1 MKNSKVLAME
11 EQYFLK
17 TAVGF
22 FLLILSGIVI
32 SALRLKFFM

>member
-17 TAVGF
+17 TAAGF
-22 FLLILSGIVI
+22 FLLILGGILI
-32 SALRLKFFM
+32 SALRLKFYM